1 MARRMRSGTF
11 VGPGTKRKLRPA
23 IRGIAASFEWGRK
36 TKREPAALAE
46 VTPAPPF
53 CTPCAGRATTRS
65 GRENLPGWG
74 EKPVTGWGG
83 VRGRGRVRPTFP
95 PSPFPGL
102 SPAVTPVAPRAQ
114 DARLPEVSE

>member
-53 CTPCAGRATTRS
+53 CTPCAGPATTRS
-65 GRENLPGWG
+65 GRGTPRSG
-74 EKPVTGWGG
+74 ERP
-83 VRGRGRVRPTFP
+83 VRGRGEAGEGTLPLPPQFRGLFPTP
-95 PSPFPGL
+95 PGDVPS
-102 SPAVTPVAPRAQ
+102 VAPRAHT
-114 DARLPEVSE
+114 